1 MNRLILL
8 LSLIIISKLTYGQEY
23 KSIKTINKHS
33 DKITVIATNNNYFAT
48 GSYDR
53 SVIVWDYKGK
63 QKFKYRVSEKG
74 SINALSFLSD
84 SNSLFVAI
92 TENKANN
99 CSRYVIKHFDLT
111 GKLINDFFDPT
122 LTQDRVN
129 QILLEHN
136 TGTIKAEISVSK
148 AFPALNIVPSLI
160 IPQVKDK
167 LSHLATIQDIKISPN
182 QQLMASIDKYNFLKI
197 WRISGKLIKSFQ
209 IENDKNNT
217 CIYFLSDTTLYVT
230 PNIILN
236 ILNNNSHKVVGFED
250 YMATPL
256 ANQIYFSFDYNT
268 QSESEKLYD
277 IKERELKDI
286 GLNENYSLCVT
297 TSNDKFGLLGVDGLI
312 RLLNT
317 NGELLSTF
325 GKDRNEEKTFRGK
338 TIHLSSEI
346 NKIKFSPNGEYLI
359 SGDKNGKVIIWRNEK

>member
-8 LSLIIISKLTYGQEY
+8 LSLILTFKLTYGQDY
-23 KSIKTINKHS
+23 KAIKTIHKHS
-33 DKITVIATNNNYFAT
+33 DKITEIATCDNYFAT

-53 SVIVWDYKGK
+53 TVSTWDYNGK
-63 QKFKYRVSEKG
+63 RMFKYTISEG
-74 SINALSFLSD
+74 SINALCFLPD
-84 SNSLFVAI
+84 ANSLLVAI
-92 TENKANN
+92 SEFDNDGYKRYIIKQFDMSGKVVKEFVDATMNQEQVNLIYLEN
-99 CSRYVIKHFDLT
+99 
-111 GKLINDFFDPT
+111 
-122 LTQDRVN
+122 
-129 QILLEHN
+129 N
-136 TGTIKAEISVSK
+136 TGAINAVINASK
-148 AFPALNIVPSLI
+148 IYPELNVKSNLG

-167 LSHLATIQDIKISPN
+167 LSHQETIQDIKVSPN
-182 QQLMASIDKYNFLKI
+182 QQIIASIDKYNYLKI
-197 WRISGKLIKSFQ
+197 WRTTGKFIKSFQ
-209 IENDKNNT
+209 IKNSKKDT
-217 CIYFLSDTTLYVT
+217 YIYFLSDTTLLVT

-236 ILNNNSHKVVGFED
+236 IENNNSHKIVGFED

-256 ANQIYFSFDYNT
+256 NDKIYFSFDYNK

-277 IKERELKDI
+277 NKERELKDI

-297 TSNDKFGLLGVDGLI
+297 TSNDKFGLLGVDGLV

-325 GKDRNEEKTFRGK
+325 GKDRDEEKTFRGK

-346 NKIKFSPNGEYLI
+346 TKIRFSPNGVYLI

>member
-8 LSLIIISKLTYGQEY
+8 LSLILIGKLTYGQEY
-23 KSIKTINKHS
+23 KQIKTINKHS
-33 DKITVIATNNNYFAT
+33 DKITVIATSKNYFAT
-48 GSYDR
+48 GSSDR

-84 SNSLFVAI
+84 SNSLYVAI
-92 TENKANN
+92 TEDKADD

-111 GKLINDFFDPT
+111 GKLINEFIDPT
-122 LTQDRVN
+122 MTQEQVI
-129 QILLEHN
+129 QIYLEHN
-136 TGTIKAEISVSK
+136 TREINAVLNASK
-148 AFPALNIVPSLI
+148 AFPDLKIDPRLNIPH
-160 IPQVKDK
+160 VKDK
-167 LSHLATIQDIKISPN
+167 LSHQVTIQDIKVSPN

-197 WRISGKLIKSFQ
+197 WRISGKYIKSFQ
-209 IENDKNNT
+209 IKNNKKDT
-217 CIYFLSDTTLYVT
+217 HIFFLSDTTLLVT

-236 ILNNNSHKVVGFED
+236 IGNNNSHKIVGFED
-250 YMATPL
+250 YKATPL
-256 ANQIYFSFDYNT
+256 ADKVYFSFDYNT

-277 IKERELKDI
+277 ITERELKDI
-286 GLNENYSLCVT
+286 GLHENYSICVT

-317 NGELLSTF
+317 NGELISTF
-325 GKDRNEEKTFRGK
+325 GKDRNEEITFRGK

-346 NKIKFSPNGEYLI
+346 NKIRFSPNGEYLI